1 MKANNIA
8 KYVLIVVLI
17 VPVIF
22 LLSRNLNR
30 KFNPKYTIGITTGS
44 EGGGWVGYNYK
55 VNNIEYKGSRKSL
68 KFSPTKKGG
77 RYYVEFS
84 SKSHDVSVILW
95 DQTVPDYIIE
105 APAEGW
111 IEMPK

>member
-8 KYVLIVVLI
+8 KYGLIVVLI

-22 LLSRNLNR
+22 LLSRNINR
-30 KFNPKYTIGITTGS
+30 KYNAKYTIGITTGS
-44 EGGGWVGYNYK
+44 EGGGWVGYNYR
-55 VNNIEYKGSRKSL
+55 VNNLEYNGSRESL
-68 KFSPTKKGG
+68 KFYPTKKGG

-95 DQTVPDYIIE
+95 DQPVPDHINE
-105 APAEGW
+105 APLEGW
-111 IEMPK
+111 EDIPQ